1 MKYQKANQKII
12 SIILMTVLIFMQL
25 SGMIPEQNVLKVMA
39 AEVPLETTVPTEE
52 ATATPEAT
60 ALSEVTE
67 APEATMPA
75 METGEPEVTPG
86 LETMQPDTAQ
96 LRMVFTSDLH
106 GQLTTMNYETGELRK
121 EGTLS
126 RAATLIKQA
135 RAEAGELNTLLFDI
149 GDVLYDYST
158 DFIYDHDDVAQQ
170 PIYNAMLSL
179 RYDAITLGNHE
190 FDYDLP
196 YIQNQMQS
204 TGLTEKCVVSNLKDA
219 NTGKNIWNENKIIER
234 TVYTSSGTSISVKV
248 GVIGETIPKLS
259 TKRTDYTG
267 ILQTEDIIENTTSEA
282 AKLKEQGADI
292 IVVLAHSGIGVENPE
307 PMEENVAYALT
318 KIADVDVVLCGHQH
332 KDFPSNSSES
342 RSYYELPGM
351 DKQTGL
357 ANGKNLIMIADRG
370 TRLGIADLTIQNGQE
385 GVEIVGRES
394 TIKKVTSDVA
404 IDEDI
409 NNNYMG
415 TEWQKMLI
423 SNCSMILAEIQKGLL
438 YHNYF
443 GTLED
448 TPVIQMVNNAKM
460 EYALKY
466 INTEK
471 TAYKNYHVIG
481 VSNYEKY
488 GMSDPMDYIEIEGDL
503 LQSYLSGIQKYKT
516 ALYLY
521 KITGAQLRE
530 WIEWSASAYQ
540 TAGSKK
546 ISEINQVS
554 GSAVEA
560 KMEQNVLRE
569 EWETDW
575 SRFFIFDGVEY
586 VIDTT
591 VEPRYNFNGS
601 VINDSRRVI
610 KLTVNGQEVKDE
622 DTFVLAS
629 DKLSTTTPLL
639 KEIAGKKIHMSD
651 DRCQTYVKQYIE
663 KNAMNGTFKVLQ
675 DNNWHVKFSD
685 TENYVLKS
693 GKNSQEAAKEKEW
706 IKNHLATEEDY
717 QFYEADFSKQNNTD
731 VTGPNITATALNSQI
746 TNKDITVAVEANDIS
761 GILQL
766 KYALGKYAM
775 NSNVW
780 DYAENIVDGKF
791 VCKENGIY
799 SILAVD
805 GMGNKNIYYVR
816 INNINK
822 SVLQAPS
829 VDEYDN
835 RKKKIT
841 GKAEAGAKVYFELED
856 GKTYSKKV
864 SADGTFAYSL
874 PVQDAGKT
882 VYVYVVDDKGRAS
895 ARTVVTV
902 KRTGP
907 NKPKINTV
915 NSNSKI
921 VSGNLRDNYVTPA
934 FLVDS
939 NTVYVP
945 SEGGKTIFENSDLYN
960 PEYKVVETEFQI
972 KEDGTVRMELS
983 SLLPGDSLVEMY
995 TIDTL
1000 MRKSLK
1006 CETTV
1011 VQMVPNK
1018 PEIIN
1023 EEITN
1028 QTTSI
1033 SVYTEEKC
1041 KSVHALVSGKDYV
1054 SSSATY
1060 NSELNLY
1067 KYTVKI
1073 PKSNSGV
1080 TVKVYATNVKGDSAS
1095 VSMTKKEKAPDTPKL
1110 KTVKADAKRVDGTVH
1125 LIGAD
1130 GKRTTVSESKTKVY
1144 VKIDT
1149 KKYTANV
1156 HEDGTFGVKT
1166 KKIKS
1171 GSKITYWASNVN
1183 GTGIKGSITVK

>member
-12 SIILMTVLIFMQL
+12 SIILMIVLIFVQL
-25 SGMIPEQNVLKVMA
+25 SGMIPGQNVLKVMA
-39 AEVPLETTVPTEE
+39 ADVPVETTVPEGEE
-52 ATATPEAT
+52 T
-60 ALSEVTE
+60 ALPEETI
-67 APEATMPA
+67 APEATEISEETAVPETTASPEPA
-75 METGEPEVTPG
+75 
-86 LETMQPDTAQ
+86 QPDTAQ

-106 GQLTTMNYETGELRK
+106 GQVTTMNYETGELRK
-121 EGTLS
+121 EGALS
-126 RAATLIKQA
+126 RAATVIKQA

-158 DFIYDHDDVAQQ
+158 DFIYDHDDAAQQ
-170 PIYNAMLSL
+170 PIYNAMLAL

-190 FDYDLP
+190 FDYDLS
-196 YIQNQMQS
+196 YIQNQIQS
-204 TGLTEKCVVSNLKDA
+204 AGLTERCVVSNVKDA

-234 TVYTSSGTSISVKV
+234 TVYTASGTSIAVKV
-248 GVIGETIPKLS
+248 GVIGETIPRLS
-259 TKRTDYTG
+259 AKRTDYTG
-267 ILQTEDIIENTTSEA
+267 ILQTEDIIENATAEA

-318 KIADVDVVLCGHQH
+318 KISDVDVVLSGHLH
-332 KDFPSNSSES
+332 KDFPSDSSES
-342 RSYYELPGM
+342 KSYYELPGV
-351 DKQTGL
+351 DKKTGL
-357 ANGKNLIMIADRG
+357 VNGKNLIMIADKG
-370 TRLGIADLTIQNGQE
+370 TQVGVADLTIQNGQE
-385 GVEIVGRES
+385 GVEVVERASAIR
-394 TIKKVTSDVA
+394 KVTSDVA

-409 NNNYMG
+409 NNNYIG
-415 TEWQKMLI
+415 QEWQKMLI
-423 SNCSMILAEIQKGLL
+423 SNCSNILAEIQKGLL

-443 GTLED
+443 GTIED
-448 TPVIQMVNNAKM
+448 TPLIQMVNNAKM

-466 INTEK
+466 IHTEN

-488 GMSDPMDYIEIEGDL
+488 GMDDPMDYTEIEGNL
-503 LQSYLSGIQKYKT
+503 LQSYLSGLQKYKT

-521 KITGAQLRE
+521 KITGTQLRE

-546 ISEINQVS
+546 VS
-554 GSAVEA
+554 GITATSGSSIEA

-591 VEPRYNFNGS
+591 AEPRYDFNGMM
-601 VINDSRRVI
+601 INDSRRVI
-610 KLTVNGQEVKDE
+610 KLTINGQEVKDE
-622 DTFVLAS
+622 DTYVLAS
-629 DKLSTTTPLL
+629 DKLSTTLPFF
-639 KEIAGKKIHMSD
+639 KEIAVKKIHMSD
-651 DRCQTYVKQYIE
+651 ERCQTYVRQYIE
-663 KNAMNGTFKVLQ
+663 KNAMNGTFKLLQ

-685 TENYVLKS
+685 TEKYVLKS
-693 GKNSQEAAKEKEW
+693 GKNSQEAAKEKAW
-706 IKNHLATEEDY
+706 IKEWLATREDY
-717 QFYEADFSKQNNTD
+717 QFYEADFSKQDSTD
-731 VTGPNITATALNSQI
+731 VTGPNITAEALNSQI
-746 TNKDITVAVEANDIS
+746 TNKDITVAVEANDVS
-761 GILQL
+761 GIMQL
-766 KYALGKYAM
+766 KYALGKYAV

-780 DYAENIVDGKF
+780 EYADNIADGNF
-791 VCKENGIY
+791 ICRENGIY

-805 GMGNKNIYYVR
+805 KMGNKNIYYVR

-829 VDEYDN
+829 VDNYHN

-841 GKAEAGAKVYFELED
+841 GKAEAGAKVYFELEN
-856 GKTYSKKV
+856 GKTYSKTV
-864 SADGTFAYSL
+864 SADGTFAYRL

-882 VYVYVVDDKGRAS
+882 VYVYVIDDKGRAS

-907 NKPKINTV
+907 NKPQIDTV
-915 NSNSKI
+915 NSNSKT
-921 VSGNLRDNYVTPA
+921 VSGNMRDNYVTPA

-939 NTVYVP
+939 DTVYVP
-945 SEGGKTIFENSDLYN
+945 ADGGKTIFENSDLYS
-960 PEYKVVETEFQI
+960 PEYTIVETEFQI
-972 KEDGTVRMELS
+972 KEDGSVQMELPK
-983 SLLPGDSLVEMY
+983 LLPGDSLVEMY

-1028 QTTSI
+1028 LTTSI
-1033 SVYTEEKC
+1033 SVYTDEKC
-1041 KSVHALVSGKDYV
+1041 KSVHAVVSGKDYS

-1060 NSELNLY
+1060 NSTLDLY

-1080 TVKVYATNVKGDSAS
+1080 TVKVYATNVKGNSAS

-1110 KTVKADAKRVDGTVH
+1110 KTVKVNAKRVDGTVH

-1130 GKRTTVSESKTKVY
+1130 GKRASVSESKTKVY
-1144 VKIDT
+1144 VKIDG

-1166 KKIKS
+1166 KKIKA
-1171 GSKITYWASNVN
+1171 GSKITYWAVNVN
-1183 GTGIKGSITVK
+1183 GTGLTGSITVR